1 MKKFAY
7 DAYLAAATNL
17 ALAID
22 YCKTLTGDDFKKFA
36 YDAYLATSANMGM
49 AIEYC
54 KTQIE
59 VMTK

>member
-7 DAYLAAATNL
+7 DAYLAAAANVGK
-17 ALAID
+17 AID
-22 YCKTLTGDDFKKFA
+22 
-36 YDAYLATSANMGM
+36 
-49 AIEYC
+49 YC